1 MHRTSLPPYSPK
13 ETHHSYQSFPL
24 DCVSIA
30 FRSSVSLVGSCNST
44 KLALTAYQ
52 PHLPHTLTLGLQK
65 RWIRELHIFPHFR
78 ASREEKFHA
87 WLSTQATVHVCF
99 SSRPQPSPSSVHITI
114 KGTDVRLMLT
124 HRQDRLSKRLPARV
138 CCINHC
144 LQNILTKH
152 SEHVT
157 QNERSK
163 HIHFLLFCS
172 MNDLNYLW
180 PSGGFKKKKS
190 LSDVQYATDASIHHY
205 TELMLVKFPF
215 FSKSEVGAGRKKKKK
230 QLSFI
235 SQVWW
240 QGERLPRG
248 VRVCSEDYILRA
260 LL

>member
-1 MHRTSLPPYSPK
+1 MNPR
-13 ETHHSYQSFPL
+13 
-24 DCVSIA
+24 IA
-30 FRSSVSLVGSCNST
+30 
-44 KLALTAYQ
+44 
-52 PHLPHTLTLGLQK
+52 H
-65 RWIRELHIFPHFR
+65 FPHFR

-180 PSGGFKKKKS
+180 PSGGFKKKKKFVGRAICHRRFHPS
-190 LSDVQYATDASIHHY
+190 LYRAYAG
-205 TELMLVKFPF
+205 
-215 FSKSEVGAGRKKKKK
+215 EV
-230 QLSFI
+230 SF
-235 SQVWW
+235 
-240 QGERLPRG
+240 LF
-248 VRVCSEDYILRA
+248 
-260 LL
+260 